1 MKTPMQEMIEVIKEK
16 LKVDTLQYNAR
27 PSNGSLMAIRMSQFY
42 LEAAESMLE
51 KEKDVIID
59 AYFEGARGWF
69 EECRGDVADYDKEE
83 AEKYYKDTF
92 TK

>member
-27 PSNGSLMAIRMSQFY
+27 PSNGSLIAIRISEFY
-42 LEAAESMLE
+42 LEMAESMLE
-51 KEKDVIID
+51 KEKDAIIEAHKNGYCCCNHFPNLKLID
-59 AYFEGARGWF
+59 AF
-69 EECRGDVADYDKEE
+69 ADD
-83 AEKYYKDTF
+83 YYKDTF